1 MLKSCTKIKR
11 NDGVIL
17 LQIFSLYLVICDF
30 KWSIVLLNDTIF
42 SFISSFNIRQK
53 IILDNLI

>member
-1 MLKSCTKIKR
+1 MIKSCTKIKG

-17 LQIFSLYLVICDF
+17 LQIFPLYLVICDF

-42 SFISSFNIRQK
+42 SFNIRQK